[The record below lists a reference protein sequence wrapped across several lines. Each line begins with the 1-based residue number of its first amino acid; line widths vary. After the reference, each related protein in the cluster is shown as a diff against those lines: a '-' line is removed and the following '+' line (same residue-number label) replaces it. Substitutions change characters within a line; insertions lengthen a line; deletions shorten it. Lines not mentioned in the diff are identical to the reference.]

1 MCLINLKVT
10 FNVTFNVYIYTLE
23 KSSTFANLLIEKTG
37 NWFAIA
43 KMWEK
48 HLKKKVILR
57 KGPASLHR
65 FYSGTVFSF
74 CLGNPGFSVSGT
86 STSNRLNQN
95 N

>member
-1 MCLINLKVT
+1 MYLINLK
-10 FNVTFNVYIYTLE
+10 
-23 KSSTFANLLIEKTG
+23 KSSTFANLLMEKPG

-48 HLKKKVILR
+48 HLKKEILR
-57 KGPASLHR
+57 NEPSSLLI

-74 CLGNPGFSVSGT
+74 CLCRPGFSLNGT
-86 STSNRLNQN
+86 STPNGLNLN

>member
-10 FNVTFNVYIYTLE
+10 FNESFNVYIYTLK
-23 KSSTFANLLIEKTG
+23 KSSTFANLLMEKPG

-43 KMWEK
+43 KMWE
-48 HLKKKVILR
+48 ILR
-57 KGPASLHR
+57 KGPASLLR

-74 CLGNPGFSVSGT
+74 CLCKPGFSVSGT
-86 STSNRLNQN
+86 STPNGLNPN